1 GYSVFEHVEDGIR
14 SELTVYVAVDA
25 PLKFCTLK
33 LRNQSGRARRL
44 SVTAYVEW
52 LLGDLREKTAM
63 HVVTE
68 VEPRSGALLARNAY
82 NAEFPGRTAFLDL
95 DAEER
100 SLSGDRAEFI
110 GRNGSLAAP
119 AALGRAQL
127 SGRLGAGLDPCGAL
141 QGRVSLDD
149 GEERSVTIRLGMGR
163 DIADAA
169 ALAQRYRGAAAAAEA
184 LEQVHAQ
191 WDRILGAV
199 QVRTP
204 EPQLDVLA
212 NGWLPYQAL
221 ACRVWA
227 RSGYYQSGGAFGFR
241 DQLQDSMALLHA
253 APELARSQLLLCA
266 AHQFPE
272 GDVLHW
278 WHPPLDRGVRTRC
291 SDDYLW
297 LPLAVARY
305 VLASGDRAVLDEIVG
320 YIEGRALHD
329 DEESYYDLPQH
340 SPLAEPLYRHCVR
353 AIERGL
359 AARGPHGLPLIGSGD
374 WNDGM
379 NRVGERGI
387 GESVWL
393 GWFECALLA
402 DFAEVA
408 ALHADAGFA
417 RRCRDEI
424 ATLRTALERYAWDGA
439 WYRRAYFDD
448 GTPLGSHINEECRI
462 DSIAQSWS
470 VLSGA
475 GEPERQR
482 QAMAALDRHLVR
494 RDAGLVQLL
503 DPPFD
508 KSALD
513 PGYIKGYL
521 PGVRENGGQY
531 THAAIWAAMAF
542 AKLGDAARAWELAR
556 MIAPTRRG
564 EDAAQVDIYKVEP
577 YVVCADVY
585 AVAPHTGRG
594 GWSWYTGSAGWLY
607 RLLVESLL
615 GLTLEA
621 GKLRLA
627 PLLPPEWDG
636 YELDY
641 R

>member
-1 GYSVFEHVEDGIR
+1 
-14 SELTVYVAVDA
+14 
-25 PLKFCTLK
+25 
-33 LRNQSGRARRL
+33 
-44 SVTAYVEW
+44 
-52 LLGDLREKTAM
+52 
-63 HVVTE
+63 
-68 VEPRSGALLARNAY
+68 
-82 NAEFPGRTAFLDL
+82 
-95 DAEER
+95 
-100 SLSGDRAEFI
+100 
-110 GRNGSLAAP
+110 
-119 AALGRAQL
+119 
-127 SGRLGAGLDPCGAL
+127 
-141 QGRVSLDD
+141 
-149 GEERSVTIRLGMGR
+149 GMGR

-402 DFAEVA
+402 DFAELA
-408 ALHADAGFA
+408 A
-417 RRCRDEI
+417 RRGDAVFAERCRTGI
-424 ATLRTALERYAWDGA
+424 ATLRAALEQHGWDGA

-448 GTPLGSHINEECRI
+448 GTPIGSRTNEECRI

-470 VLSGA
+470 VISGA
-475 GEPERQR
+475 AGQRSSGAERR
-482 QAMAALDRHLVR
+482 RIAMDSMEKYLVR
-494 RDAGLVQLL
+494 EDARLL
-503 DPPFD
+503 MLLTPPFD
-508 KSALD
+508 KTEKD

-521 PGVRENGGQY
+521 PGVRENGAQY
-531 THAAIWAAMAF
+531 THAALWAVLATALQGNGDRAF
-542 AKLGDAARAWELAR
+542 ELYQ
-556 MIAPTRRG
+556 MI
-564 EDAAQVDIYKVEP
+564 
-577 YVVCADVY
+577 
-585 AVAPHTGRG
+585 
-594 GWSWYTGSAGWLY
+594 
-607 RLLVESLL
+607 
-615 GLTLEA
+615 
-621 GKLRLA
+621 
-627 PLLPPEWDG
+627 
-636 YELDY
+636 
-641 R
+641 